1 MILINRL
8 KEALSNKMPMKMLK
22 ADYVNLIEEHFAKQ
36 GKKMANLSKA
46 TIAKLKEIIKKYNIE
61 CDEKKVF
68 EEKAKAKQEEEE
80 ERKAKAKQEEEERK
94 DRVEW
99 NTLTEED
106 KEKILTWVVLQEQKD
121 YVNNYWRIQKK
132 NNDLIKRTDAMEV
145 AERVRPVERINENTV
160 CISGINFVNGCI
172 KTFDWNESFKNAK
185 KNTASYDAVKILEQ
199 IKLEENAMPWSDT
212 GVILDL
218 KSL

>member
-1 MILINRL
+1 LINRL

-106 KEKILTWVVLQEQKD
+106 KEKILT
-121 YVNNYWRIQKK
+121 
-132 NNDLIKRTDAMEV
+132 
-145 AERVRPVERINENTV
+145 
-160 CISGINFVNGCI
+160 
-172 KTFDWNESFKNAK
+172 
-185 KNTASYDAVKILEQ
+185 
-199 IKLEENAMPWSDT
+199 
-212 GVILDL
+212 
-218 KSL
+218 